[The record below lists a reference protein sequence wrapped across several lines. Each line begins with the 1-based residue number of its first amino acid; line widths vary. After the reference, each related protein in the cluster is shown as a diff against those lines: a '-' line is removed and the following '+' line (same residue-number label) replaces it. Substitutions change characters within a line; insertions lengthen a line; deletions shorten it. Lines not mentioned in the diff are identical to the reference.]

1 MGGHKFASFNS
12 KDISNYKAKLGRGTK
27 YKDMAE
33 TLSYFEELKKNDPN
47 FYYKIDLDANDR
59 VRICFGLTE
68 QLGQH
73 TRNLEIVYHLTRH
86 T

>member
-33 TLSYFEELKKNDPN
+33 TLSYFEELK
-47 FYYKIDLDANDR
+47 
-59 VRICFGLTE
+59 
-68 QLGQH
+68 
-73 TRNLEIVYHLTRH
+73 
-86 T
+86 